1 MRPCTLCGADL
12 TDAITVATT
21 GRHGD
26 ALTEVA
32 CAACGLVQR
41 ADMPSDAELSAY
53 YAGPYR
59 AKFKREP
66 VRDEHG
72 NLHEW
77 GSPEAESI
85 MDEQTAAYADFVVS
99 SLGLTSESSLMEVG
113 CGDGRLAAAFKQRLR
128 WVAALEA
135 DESMAFEAIRR
146 RVLCVNRTLDDYIAA
161 VSPIEHDDE
170 EPGFDAVVSCHVLEH
185 FRDPLG
191 ALVHMRAILAKG
203 GRCWAEVPNTS
214 QPYNGLGHY
223 FQWPHMFNFTA
234 ETLSLLFIRAGFE
247 DVHVHEHGHMLFIYG
262 TNGDRAPL
270 SYDEA
275 ASIFRQRG
283 HDVPPGADVA
293 ARLAAYEE
301 RWQVHQRKERAVRVL
316 QAFRAGDD
324 SVSLAELRDALNLL
338 GEQSARAARMA
349 QRAMVDGGAIV
360 ELCDAAIAEAEKYDA
375 DPWLLGFRAGEASC
389 AARLSHAVGNMLNA
403 MKLIEVN
410 G

>member
-12 TDAITVATT
+12 ADAITVAAT

-26 ALTEVA
+26 ACHEVA

-41 ADMPSDAELSAY
+41 ADMPGDTELSAY
-53 YAGPYR
+53 YTGPYR
-59 AKFKREP
+59 AKFTRSP
-66 VRDEHG
+66 VVADDG
-72 NLHEW
+72 SVHEW
-77 GSPEAESI
+77 GTPEAERI
-85 MDEQTAAYADFVVS
+85 TDERTAAYADFIVS

-113 CGDGRLAAAFKQRLR
+113 CGDGRLAAAFKERIR

-135 DESMAFEAIRR
+135 DESMAMEAIRR

-161 VSPIEHDDE
+161 VSPIEHDEE

-191 ALVHMRAILAKG
+191 ALAHMRAILAKG
-203 GRCWAEVPNTS
+203 GKCWAEVPNTDR
-214 QPYNGLGHY
+214 PYNGLSHY
-223 FQWPHMFNFTA
+223 FQWPHLFNFTA

-262 TNGDRAPL
+262 TNGGRAPV

-275 ASIFRQRG
+275 VGIFRQRG
-283 HDVPPGADVA
+283 HDVPTGAEVA

-301 RWQVHQRKERAVRVL
+301 RWRSRQRTERAVRVL
-316 QAFRAGDD
+316 QAFRGGDD
-324 SVSLAELRDALNLL
+324 SVSLAELRDALDLL

-349 QRAMVDGGAIV
+349 QRAMLDGAAIV
-360 ELCDAAIAEAEKYDA
+360 ELCDAAIAGAERYSA
-375 DPWLLGFRAGEASC
+375 DPYVLGMYAGEASM
-389 AARLSHAVGNMLNA
+389 AARLSHAVGNSLNA
-403 MKLIEVN
+403 MKLIEV
-410 G
+410 GA